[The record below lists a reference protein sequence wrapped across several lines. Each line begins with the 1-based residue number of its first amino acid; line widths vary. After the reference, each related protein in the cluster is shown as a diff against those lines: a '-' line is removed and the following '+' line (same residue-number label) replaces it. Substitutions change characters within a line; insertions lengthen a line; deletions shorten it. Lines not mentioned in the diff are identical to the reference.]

1 MLLKMPDNA
10 PVAVPFVLDSQL
22 FIGLG
27 SNICIVS
34 YLYAVKAFLVAVYT
48 FLLGS
53 LFLLQDYYSMVNKT

>member
-48 FLLGS
+48 FFTRKS
-53 LFLLQDYYSMVNKT
+53 VFTPRLLQYG